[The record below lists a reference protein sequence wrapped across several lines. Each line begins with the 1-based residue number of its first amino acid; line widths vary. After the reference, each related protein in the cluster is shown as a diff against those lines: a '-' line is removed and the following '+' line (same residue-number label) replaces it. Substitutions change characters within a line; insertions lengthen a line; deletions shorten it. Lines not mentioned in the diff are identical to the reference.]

1 MLVIND
7 GFMDLLTT
15 GRRARGH
22 RGRRERDR
30 LAGGF
35 PEGR

>member
-1 MLVIND
+1 MLVISY

-22 RGRRERDR
+22 RGRDERDR
-30 LAGGF
+30 VAGGF
-35 PEGR
+35 PQGR